1 MQNWET
7 FIKKMIDLMGF
18 RDYRVEIDE
27 ENKKGLIFVYDNPSL
42 VKDNLPLLVD
52 SVNHLAQ
59 MIARKSDNSAIFIDI
74 NNYRQ
79 ERENLIAE
87 LAKAAAKKVIATGES
102 VSLPTMNSYER
113 RLVHVTLAIHPQV
126 ITESTGEKKDR
137 HVVIKKIRES

>member
-1 MQNWET
+1 
-7 FIKKMIDLMGF
+7 MGF

-59 MIARKSDNSAIFIDI
+59 MIARKSDDSAIFIDI

-87 LAKAAAKKVIATGES
+87 LAKAAAKKVIATGEN
-102 VSLPTMNSYER
+102 VSLPIMNSYER
-113 RLVHVTLAIHPQV
+113 RLVHVTLAIHPEV

>member
-1 MQNWET
+1 M
-7 FIKKMIDLMGF
+7 
-18 RDYRVEIDE
+18 EIDE

-59 MIARKSDNSAIFIDI
+59 MIARKSDDSAIFIDI

-102 VSLPTMNSYER
+102 VSLPIMNSYER
-113 RLVHVTLAIHPQV
+113 RLVHVTLAIHPEV

-137 HVVIKKIRES
+137 HVVIKKIKES

>member
-1 MQNWET
+1 
-7 FIKKMIDLMGF
+7 MIDLMGF

-59 MIARKSDNSAIFIDI
+59 MIARKSDDSAIFIDI

-87 LAKAAAKKVIATGES
+87 LC
-102 VSLPTMNSYER
+102 
-113 RLVHVTLAIHPQV
+113 
-126 ITESTGEKKDR
+126 R
-137 HVVIKKIRES
+137 HW

>member
-1 MQNWET
+1 
-7 FIKKMIDLMGF
+7 MIDLMGF

-59 MIARKSDNSAIFIDI
+59 MIARKSDDSAIFIDI

-87 LAKAAAKKVIATGES
+87 LAKAAAKKVIATGEN
-102 VSLPTMNSYER
+102 VSLPIMNSYER
-113 RLVHVTLAIHPQV
+113 RLVHVTLAIHPEV

>member
-1 MQNWET
+1 
-7 FIKKMIDLMGF
+7 MIDLMGF

-59 MIARKSDNSAIFIDI
+59 MIARKSDDSAIFIDI

-102 VSLPTMNSYER
+102 VSLPIMNSYER
-113 RLVHVTLAIHPQV
+113 RLVHVTLAIHPEV

-137 HVVIKKIRES
+137 HVVIKKIKES

>member
-1 MQNWET
+1 
-7 FIKKMIDLMGF
+7 MIDLMGF

-59 MIARKSDNSAIFIDI
+59 MIARKSDDSAIFIDI

-87 LAKAAAKKVIATGES
+87 LAKAAAKKVIATGEN

-113 RLVHVTLAIHPQV
+113 RLVHVTLAIHPEV

>member
-1 MQNWET
+1 
-7 FIKKMIDLMGF
+7 MIDLMGF

-59 MIARKSDNSAIFIDI
+59 MIARKSDDSAIFIDI

-87 LAKAAAKKVIATGES
+87 LAKAAAKKVIATGEN

-113 RLVHVTLAIHPQV
+113 RLVHVTLAIHPEV

-137 HVVIKKIRES
+137 HVVIKKIKES